1 MQEIIYV
8 CKSINNKNVREG
20 ELKILRKSNKD
31 SLCFEFGENEMFLKK
46 RFYNNETD
54 FENDFKKLQ
63 ELKEKYENN
72 PVPKKSQD
80 KEDKSNDINNKTSNN
95 EMKDNKIVDDNMNNN
110 NIINDNIIDNILDK
124 KIKK

>member
-80 KEDKSNDINNKTSNN
+80 KEDKENITFEAEKVNDENSNSETKNNK
-95 EMKDNKIVDDNMNNN
+95 MV
-110 NIINDNIIDNILDK
+110 NDNIIDNILDK
-124 KIKK
+124 KMKK